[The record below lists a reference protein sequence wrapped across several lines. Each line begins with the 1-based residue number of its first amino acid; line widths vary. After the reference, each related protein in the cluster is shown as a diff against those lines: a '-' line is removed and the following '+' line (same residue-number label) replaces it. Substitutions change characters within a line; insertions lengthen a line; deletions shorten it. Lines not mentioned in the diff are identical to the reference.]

1 MIRLFAYSLSLR
13 LIAIF
18 LVLAALFAWGV
29 IDGIRWAYREDDL
42 RTLISGHLSLH
53 VDYVRKDIGSPPRLD
68 RALAI
73 TRTVPVDIHIEGP
86 GVTWS
91 SDPAFPDPATLDFG
105 PSEYFSAEPGALLD
119 ELEGVDFALH
129 EGHRYLRFHEGEYQI
144 IVVTPK
150 VAAQRSRPPLIPIL
164 VGFALLL
171 VLLAY
176 LAVRWLF
183 RPVAT
188 IRAGAAY
195 IGAGHFGHR
204 IRTRRQDELAELAD
218 DINRMAGKVEGMLDA
233 KRQLLLGV
241 SHELRSP
248 ISRMTLG
255 LALLEDTPAVRGL
268 RNDLLEMRSIVEV
281 LLDAERLQAGHEALQ
296 LETVQPAQL
305 VRDLA
310 TRFFPSES
318 RLQLDLQELP
328 AARLDA
334 ARIQLLLK
342 NLIGNALRYSSPEDG
357 PVQVRLRAEGAW
369 LEFQV
374 RDHGPGIPEDQ
385 RARIGEPFYRPDAS
399 RARETGGTGLG
410 LYLARQVAR
419 AHGGDLL
426 LRDAQG
432 GGALFVARIR
442 WVRGDGTIAEDQGT
456 RR

>member
-86 GVTWS
+86 GVRWA
-91 SDPAFPDPATLDFG
+91 SDPAFPEPATLGFG
-105 PSEYFSAEPGALLD
+105 PSEYFSAEPGALFD
-119 ELEGVDFALH
+119 ELEGVDFAQRD
-129 EGHRYLRFHEGEYQI
+129 GHRYLRFHEGEYQI
-144 IVVTPK
+144 TVVTPK
-150 VAAQRSRPPLIPIL
+150 ISAERTRPPLIPIL

-176 LAVRWLF
+176 LAVRTLF

-188 IRAGAAY
+188 IREGAAY
-195 IGAGHFGHR
+195 IGAGHFAHR
-204 IRTRRQDELAELAD
+204 IHTRRQDELGELAD

-255 LALLEDTPAVRGL
+255 LALLDDTPAVRGL
-268 RNDLLEMRSIVEV
+268 RNDLMEMRSIVEV
-281 LLDAERLQAGHEALQ
+281 LLDAERLQGGHQALQ
-296 LETVQPAQL
+296 LASVQPAEL
-305 VRDLA
+305 VRGLA
-310 TRFFPSES
+310 ARFFPVEP
-318 RLQLDLQELP
+318 RLQFDLPDLP
-328 AARLDA
+328 PTRLDV
-334 ARIQLLLK
+334 ARIELMLK
-342 NLIGNALRYSSPEDG
+342 NLIGNALRYAAPEDG
-357 PVQVRLRAEGAW
+357 PVQVTLRQEGEW
-369 LEFQV
+369 LEFRV
-374 RDHGPGIPEDQ
+374 RDHGPGIPADQ
-385 RARIGEPFYRPDAS
+385 RARLGEPFYRPDAS

-426 LRDAQG
+426 LRDVEG
-432 GGALFVARIR
+432 RGALFVARIR
-442 WVRGDGTIAEDQGT
+442 RVPADDAVPDQGS